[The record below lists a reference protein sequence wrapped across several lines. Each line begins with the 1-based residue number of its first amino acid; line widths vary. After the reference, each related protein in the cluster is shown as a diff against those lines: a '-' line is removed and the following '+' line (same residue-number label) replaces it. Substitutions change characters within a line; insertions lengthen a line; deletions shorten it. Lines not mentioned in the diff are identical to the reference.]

1 MSCGCGLVWSWV
13 FEKMVKEVVLYGM
26 RSLVV
31 SDHEMLAEN
40 HHDPVVLV
48 NFSITTWR
56 QSHFIAV
63 YC

>member
-1 MSCGCGLVWSWV
+1 M
-13 FEKMVKEVVLYGM
+13 KEVVLYGM

-31 SDHEMLAEN
+31 SDHELLAEN
-40 HHDPVVLV
+40 HHDLVVLV